1 MPENTRPDHTQPE
14 NTEPDNTQQDSDQHL
29 AADPAGA
36 ARPDDSGGQRSGP
49 HTVGEPSTSAPEWAE
64 PSAAAAGD
72 AGEVSTT
79 YERTSEGHRVT
90 RRTIR
95 RREVSEDT
103 HETIDESYPV
113 PTPYAA
119 PTPDHPTPVG

>member
-1 MPENTRPDHTQPE
+1 MSENTQPE
-14 NTEPDNTQQDSDQHL
+14 STQPDRDQPDSDQHL
-29 AADPAGA
+29 AAGPANGDARAEDGGRQPGDRGA
-36 ARPDDSGGQRSGP
+36 VEAPTTAAAGGP
-49 HTVGEPSTSAPEWAE
+49 E
-64 PSAAAAGD
+64 PSAAPTGD

-95 RREVSEDT
+95 RREVTEDT
-103 HETIDESYPV
+103 HETIDETYPV

-119 PTPDHPTPVG
+119 PTPDHPTAVG